1 MIFHKEKDL
10 DKTIYTVKSQTGH
23 GMMTSYTVFPGIEL
37 IYNDFHDFACF
48 ESDSSRSDLIEI
60 NHCLKG
66 RFECEF
72 KNNKMIYIG
81 EGDFAVNPYS
91 NQIHQASFP
100 LGFYQGITVLIDMPK
115 AAGIVNELLDDI
127 SIDLYMLRQKLCT
140 GGDCFYLRSNQT
152 IDHIFSE
159 LYDVDS
165 EIQKGYFKIKV
176 LELLLFLGSQK
187 IVSAGEP
194 KKYYDKALVDI
205 VKQAQKYLT
214 ENLSEHITIEALVSR
229 FSVGRTL
236 FLNCFKEVYG
246 LPIYAYMKEYRMNAA
261 AVLLSQSSQDI
272 AVIADCFGYQSASK
286 FAQAFREVFG
296 VLPSEYRK
304 TKGHYPFR
312 NI

>member
-1 MIFHKEKDL
+1 MKFLKEKIL
-10 DKTIYTVKSQTGH
+10 DKTIYTIESKTGN
-23 GMMTSYTVFPGIEL
+23 GMMTSYSVFPGIEL
-37 IYNDFHDFACF
+37 IYNDFQDYSCY

-72 KNNKMIYIG
+72 KNSKMIYIC
-81 EGDFAVNPYS
+81 EGDFAVNPFS
-91 NQIHQASFP
+91 NEIRHASFP

-115 AAGIVNELLDDI
+115 AAGSVNELLDDI
-127 SIDLYMLRQKLCT
+127 SIDLYMLRQKLCD

-152 IDHIFSE
+152 IEHIFSE

-187 IVSAGEP
+187 IMAAREP
-194 KKYYDKALVDI
+194 KKYYEKALVDV
-205 VKQAQKYLT
+205 VKQAQSYLT
-214 ENLSEHITIEALVSR
+214 ENLSEHITIEALILK
-229 FSVGRTL
+229 FGVGRTL

-246 LPIYAYMKEYRMNAA
+246 LPVYAYMKEYRMNAA
-261 AVLLSQSSQDI
+261 AVLLSQSNQDI
-272 AVIADCFGYQSASK
+272 AVIADSFGYQSASK
-286 FAQAFREVFG
+286 FAQAFREIFG
-296 VLPSEYRK
+296 LLPSEYRK
-304 TKGHYPFR
+304 RKGHYPFR